1 MSGVRNVLLKD
12 ICNFEK
18 GSTGLM
24 KAVPGEY
31 PLVTTGVERRTCESY
46 QFDTKA
52 VCIPLVSST
61 GHGHASLN
69 NVHYQEGRFA
79 LGSIL
84 VALTAKN
91 EDEVDIH
98 FLHLYLSQLKDVVLV
113 PLMKGAAN
121 VSLSI
126 TAVKGIQIP
135 LPTINRQ
142 REIVEKFKSI
152 VNEENQLISELN
164 KQQDLL
170 TQLKNKIVDDAI
182 TGKLTH
188 EWRKSNLTVDENAN
202 DLLKKIRIKKQQLI
216 SDKKIPNQKSLP
228 PIPVEKIPFEVPEN
242 WQWCRL
248 LDLCSKTGSGST
260 PSGGK
265 TAYTEV
271 GIKFIRSQNVYNE
284 GLRLN
289 NVAFIPL
296 ETHKKMSGTKVQS
309 KDLLLN
315 ITGGSIGR
323 CAIVPD
329 DFDEGNINQHVAIIR
344 NIESEV
350 GKYLHKV
357 IISGYFWKEIINSQ
371 TGAGREG
378 LPKNK
383 MDEILIPLP
392 PLIEQKIII
401 SKIDKVLSLCELLD
415 SQLIA
420 NRINAN
426 QLISA
431 VLKECFTQ

>member
-1 MSGVRNVLLKD
+1 MGD
-12 ICNFEK
+12 
-18 GSTGLM
+18 
-24 KAVPGEY
+24 
-31 PLVTTGVERRTCESY
+31 
-46 QFDTKA
+46 
-52 VCIPLVSST
+52 
-61 GHGHASLN
+61 
-69 NVHYQEGRFA
+69 RFRP
-79 LGSIL
+79 
-84 VALTAKN
+84 K
-91 EDEVDIH
+91 H
-98 FLHLYLSQLKDVVLV
+98 
-113 PLMKGAAN
+113 
-121 VSLSI
+121 
-126 TAVKGIQIP
+126 
-135 LPTINRQ
+135 
-142 REIVEKFKSI
+142 
-152 VNEENQLISELN
+152 
-164 KQQDLL
+164 
-170 TQLKNKIVDDAI
+170 AI

-188 EWRKSNLTVDENAN
+188 EWRKSNSIVDETAN
-202 DLLKKIRIKKQQLI
+202 DLLNNIKIKKQQLI
-216 SDKKIPNQKSLP
+216 SDKKIPKQKDLP
-228 PIPVEKIPFEVPEN
+228 PIPVEKISFEVPKN

-284 GLRLN
+284 GLYLD

-296 ETHKKMSGTKVQS
+296 ETHKKMSGTNVQS

-323 CAIVPD
+323 CTIVPD

-357 IISGYFWKEIINSQ
+357 IISGYFWKEIINAQ

-392 PLIEQKIII
+392 PLIEQKAII
-401 SKIDKVLSLCELLD
+401 SKIDKLLSLCELLD

-420 NRINAN
+420 NKANAN